1 MPTPQHGPDPGPVI
15 PADVS
20 LPEITVKGVVL
31 SVILAAVLAGAN
43 AYLGL
48 FAGMTVSA
56 SIPAA
61 VVSMAVL
68 RLFRHSNILENNIV
82 QTAASSGEAL
92 AAGVIF
98 TFPALLLIGFWTKFD
113 YWQTTSIALVGGLLG
128 VLFTIPLRRALI
140 LGARLRVPEGVA
152 TAEVLKTGSSRSSGP
167 GEVRAGEAAVGVRR
181 LSLAAVIG
189 GTVKLGESGFRLWAE
204 AWEGATEVGRSVVYL
219 GINLSP
225 ALLAVGFIIGLN
237 TASVVFLGGVLGWLV
252 LMPAY
257 AAMIGMPDA
266 LTGMAAA
273 QFLWSTKIRYVG
285 IGAMLVG
292 GLWTLIQ
299 LREPVLQSLR
309 QLATTYSNA
318 TARLLPAGQTSRL
331 TAILMPRTERDASLA
346 WMITPFVL
354 SLIAM
359 ALIYVN
365 IVGSAPVALAM
376 TIIMALAAFLFSS
389 VAAYMAGLVGS
400 SSNPVSGVTIA
411 TLMLASLLLVV
422 LMGRGNPAGPAAAL
436 LIGAVVCCAAAM
448 GGDNL
453 QDLKTGHLVGAT
465 PWKQQVMQV
474 VGVVTGALVI
484 VPVLALLQA
493 KYGIGKVTL
502 EHPHP
507 LSAPQAT
514 LMASLASGVFGE
526 GLPWSLVGLGAMIG
540 AGVILLDHRQ
550 ATRDAAFR
558 LPVLAVA
565 LGIYLPLK
573 LSAAIF
579 VGGLIAE
586 FARRRGAGQEVRA
599 AHQGLLFAAGLVT
612 GEALMGILLALPIA
626 LNAVWP
632 ALGTDPLKLFDNP
645 PLGAWPGVAIVA
657 AVAALLYRI
666 ATYGRNEPAT
676 SNGPG
681 QLQTDQRSQAT
692 RPP

>member
-1 MPTPQHGPDPGPVI
+1 MPNPQDGPDPGPVI

-20 LPEITVKGVVL
+20 LPEITLKGVVL

-68 RLFRHSNILENNIV
+68 RFFRRSNILENNIV

-98 TFPALLLIGFWTKFD
+98 TIPALLLIGYWTKFD
-113 YWQTTSIALVGGLLG
+113 YWQTTAIALVGGLLG

-140 LGARLRVPEGVA
+140 LGARLQFPEGVA
-152 TAEVLKTGSSRSSGP
+152 TAEVLKTGSEG
-167 GEVRAGEAAVGVRR
+167 RAGTSGEGASEAAAGLWT
-181 LSLAAVIG
+181 LSVAGVIG

-204 AWEGATEVGRSVVYL
+204 AWEGTTQLGRSVVYL

-237 TASVVFLGGVLGWLV
+237 TASVVFLGGAMGWLV

-257 AAMIGMPDA
+257 AALIGMPEG

-273 QFLWSTKIRYVG
+273 QAIWSTKIRYVG

-309 QLATTYSNA
+309 QLATAYGEA
-318 TARLLPAGQTSRL
+318 TARLIPPNLASGLHP
-331 TAILMPRTERDASLA
+331 IMVPRTERDASLP
-346 WMITPFVL
+346 WIITPFIL
-354 SLIAM
+354 SLIPM
-359 ALIYVN
+359 ALIYAG

-376 TIIMALAAFLFSS
+376 TIVMVLAAFLFSS
-389 VAAYMAGLVGS
+389 VAAYMAGIVGS

-474 VGVVTGALVI
+474 VGVVTGAVVI
-484 VPVLALLQA
+484 VPVLTLLQA
-493 KYGIGKVTL
+493 KYGIGKMTI

-526 GLPWSLVGLGAMIG
+526 GLPWSLVGMGAMIG
-540 AGVILLDHRQ
+540 VGVILLDHRQ
-550 ATRDAAFR
+550 ATRDATFR
-558 LPVLAVA
+558 MPVLAVA

-586 FARRRGAGQEVRA
+586 FARRGASGPDSRGAR
-599 AHQGLLFAAGLVT
+599 QGLLFAAGLVT

-626 LNAVWP
+626 LNALWP
-632 ALGTDPLKLFDNP
+632 SLNADPLKLFDAP
-645 PLGAWPGVAIVA
+645 PLGAWPGLA
-657 AVAALLYRI
+657 AVAFVAILLYR
-666 ATYGRNEPAT
+666 AASASSRREARGTGR
-676 SNGPG
+676 
-681 QLQTDQRSQAT
+681 
-692 RPP
+692 

>member
-1 MPTPQHGPDPGPVI
+1 MPTPQDGPDPGPVI

-68 RLFRHSNILENNIV
+68 RFFRRSNILENNIV

-98 TFPALLLIGFWTKFD
+98 TIPALLLIGYWTKFD
-113 YWQTTSIALVGGLLG
+113 YWQTTAIALVGGLLG

-140 LGARLRVPEGVA
+140 LGARLQFPEGVA
-152 TAEVLKTGSSRSSGP
+152 TAEVLKTGSEG
-167 GEVRAGEAAVGVRR
+167 RAGTNGEGASEAAAGLWT
-181 LSLAAVIG
+181 LSAAAMIG

-204 AWEGATEVGRSVVYL
+204 AWEGTTQLGRSVIYL

-237 TASVVFLGGVLGWLV
+237 TASVVFLGGAVGWLV

-257 AAMIGMPDA
+257 AALIGMPDG

-273 QFLWSTKIRYVG
+273 QAIWSTKIRYVG

-309 QLATTYSNA
+309 QLATAYGDA
-318 TARLLPAGQTSRL
+318 TARLIPADQTSRL
-331 TAILMPRTERDASLA
+331 HPIMVPRTERDASLP
-346 WMITPFVL
+346 WIITPFIL
-354 SLIAM
+354 SLIPM
-359 ALIYVN
+359 ALIYAG

-376 TIIMALAAFLFSS
+376 TIVMALAAFLFSS
-389 VAAYMAGLVGS
+389 VAAYMAGIVGS

-411 TLMLASLLLVV
+411 TLMLTSLLLVI
-422 LMGRGNPAGPAAAL
+422 LMGRGNPAGPAATL

-474 VGVVTGALVI
+474 VGVATGAVVL
-484 VPVLALLQA
+484 VPVLTLLQA
-493 KYGIGKVTL
+493 KYGIGEVTT

-526 GLPWSLVGLGAMIG
+526 GLPWSLVGLGAMFG
-540 AGVILLDHRQ
+540 VGVILIDQRQ
-550 ATRDAAFR
+550 TTRHAAFHM
-558 LPVLAVA
+558 PVLAVA

-573 LSAAIF
+573 LSAAIL

-586 FARRRGAGQEVRA
+586 LARRRGADHEGRA
-599 AHQGLLFAAGLVT
+599 ARQGLLFAAGLVT

-632 ALGTDPLKLFDNP
+632 ALDADPFKLFDTP
-645 PLGAWPGVAIVA
+645 PLAAWPGVI
-657 AVAALLYRI
+657 AVALTAWFLYHA
-666 ATYGRNEPAT
+666 AT
-676 SNGPG
+676 
-681 QLQTDQRSQAT
+681 QDRSSAE
-692 RPP
+692 R